1 MRKMKFRHL
10 SHQIL
15 AVFVSV
21 ILVTLGLSG
30 LAMTIFAQQIVTS
43 NIIHGQQVLATSLT
57 DHILFELGSNFQTL
71 DGLSSKSTVKAMEPD
86 ALITELRAFQS
97 RNPTITQIYVADRTG
112 QQIARSDFSSVTNV
126 ASLVGFQKAIQGLV
140 YFSDLSPVV
149 LSSQYQ
155 QTGKTSFT
163 LGWQDSTAVSVFLPI
178 LDQGK
183 VIGILGANVNLFRIQ
198 PLIASL
204 TFTRDETVM
213 VLSRSGEVVA
223 HSRKAEL
230 GKLPELGA
238 PVLFEALELGLPGM
252 TEDYT
257 DEMGRTVKGMI
268 HPIGKQGWN
277 IVIQTPVSALAKEV
291 AGLRRLLALVLV
303 GSVALAVAAAWLMAT
318 RLARPISQLARAT
331 EQVAAGELTTRVET
345 DAVNEVGTLA
355 DSFNRMVSALS
366 YAQERNRQL
375 LDELKQLNEEL
386 EQRVQQR
393 TAELVI
399 AKDQTEL
406 ANRAK
411 SDFVANLSHELRTPL
426 TSIVGFAEAL
436 QEKYFGDLNEKQVDY
451 IRYIQDNSQHMLSL
465 INEIVDLEKIET
477 GKTEIK
483 ISNVKIK
490 ILLKKSMSMI
500 EEKAAEHHITLD
512 CELAPEIDDLEV
524 RADELK
530 LQQVVI
536 NLLSNAVMFT
546 PDGGHI
552 TVRAKLEDK
561 QLMVEVVDT
570 GIGIAPENQ
579 KKVFEDFFQVKSDI
593 KDKTPG
599 LGLGLGLCRRLVEMH
614 GGKIWVES
622 EGEGKGSRFI
632 FTIPTTDM

>member
-1 MRKMKFRHL
+1 MKFRHL

-71 DGLSSKSTVKAMEPD
+71 DGLSNKSTVKAMEPD

-257 DEMGRTVKGMI
+257 DEMGRTVKGML

-366 YAQERNRQL
+366 YARERNRQL

-406 ANRAK
+406 ANRTK

-436 QEKYFGDLNEKQVDY
+436 QEKYFGDLSEKP
-451 IRYIQDNSQHMLSL
+451 
-465 INEIVDLEKIET
+465 
-477 GKTEIK
+477 
-483 ISNVKIK
+483 
-490 ILLKKSMSMI
+490 LLKKSMSMI

-632 FTIPTTDM
+632 FTIPSADM